1 MVEERAKSLIRIFAQ
16 NIVDGNWPHDN
27 VPGKLAESID
37 VEVERIKAEKE
48 EENEKEPI

>member
-16 NIVDGNWPHDN
+16 NIVDGNWSHDN
-27 VPGKLAESID
+27 VPDKLAESIN

-48 EENEKEPI
+48 KENEKELI